1 MAPGEHFLLA
11 KKFSQCYEKI
21 DLVKYKLSP
30 NMEHTYVAQKA
41 MKHLTEYEREK
52 ETKVACHGF

>member
-11 KKFSQCYEKI
+11 NFFPQYYEKI

-41 MKHLTEYEREK
+41 MKHLIPLLL
-52 ETKVACHGF
+52 